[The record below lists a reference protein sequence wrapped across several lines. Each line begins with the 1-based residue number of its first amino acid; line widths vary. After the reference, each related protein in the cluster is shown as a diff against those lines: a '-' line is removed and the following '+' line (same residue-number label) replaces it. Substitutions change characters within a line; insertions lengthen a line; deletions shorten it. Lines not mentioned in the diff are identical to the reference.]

1 MTLARGTDRLES
13 DRLVLRRVVPDDLPF
28 YTRLHAN
35 PTVAE
40 HLYPEGRQRSP
51 EETKAWMEYTL
62 ASYDQLALGYLAVVR
77 KKDGVLIGRC
87 DLMDMVNAS
96 RTLATGCGRPG

>member
-1 MTLARGTDRLES
+1 MS
-13 DRLVLRRVVPDDLPF
+13 DRLVLRRVVPDESAV

-51 EETKAWMEYTL
+51 EETNAWMEYTL
-62 ASYDQLALGYLAVVR
+62 ASYDRLDWSRSLTLLPLSYLS
-77 KKDGVLIGRC
+77 
-87 DLMDMVNAS
+87 NS
-96 RTLATGCGRPG
+96 RGTRRFR